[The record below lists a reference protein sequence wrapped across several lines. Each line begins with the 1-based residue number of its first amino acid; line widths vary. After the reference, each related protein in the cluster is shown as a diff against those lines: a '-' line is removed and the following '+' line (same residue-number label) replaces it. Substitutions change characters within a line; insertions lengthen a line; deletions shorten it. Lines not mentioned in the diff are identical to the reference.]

1 MKLPPLFNPSNDMAL
16 AANVRQYVP
25 TRHIR
30 QMEKDLRELAALWE
44 EGPWG
49 WSLATKQ
56 HYLRTGVPEEALP
69 DDAWLAELRRL
80 SSREFACRYHEE
92 LARAFPPS
100 AVYRQGDGRRGA
112 VVLPCRSRFLRTMDE
127 ALRLDLATGC
137 GAGFI
142 FKAPWSASGR
152 GNFVTQVMDGEARR
166 RIGSTLRRQGG
177 IVAEPYYGDKMLDF
191 AMEFRVRD
199 AADGASAPVVDFL
212 GYSIFEADRTGHYGG
227 NYVARQEELRRRIP
241 LPDSLLQ
248 SLIRYHRTRLARLAY
263 RGPVGIDMM
272 VVRQAA
278 PVPCGGARHGDE
290 DVVCVHPLVEINF
303 RMTMG
308 LLAILLCERGMTG
321 DRLLTPDRPD
331 GFVCAIRDGRLCIL
345 FNKES

>member
-16 AANVRQYVP
+16 ATDLRQYVP
-25 TRHIR
+25 TRHVF
-30 QMEKDLRELAALWE
+30 QMENDLKDLSRLWE

-49 WSLATKQ
+49 WSHATKQ
-56 HYLRTGVPEEALP
+56 RYLRMGIPETALP
-69 DDAWLAELRRL
+69 DDAWLAEVRRL
-80 SSREFACRYHEE
+80 SSREFACRYYEE
-92 LARAFPPS
+92 LTRAFHAS
-100 AVYRQGDGRRGA
+100 DTFLHGDGGSKA
-112 VVLPCRSRFLRTMDE
+112 TLLPCKARFLRTMDE
-127 ALRLDLATGC
+127 VLRIDFSSGC
-137 GAGFI
+137 SKEFI

-152 GNFVTQVMDGEARR
+152 GNFVTAEMDDEARR

-177 IVAEPYYGDKMLDF
+177 ILAEPYYGGKTLDF
-191 AMEFRVRD
+191 AMEFQIRD
-199 AADGASAPVVDFL
+199 AAGTTLREPVVDFL

-227 NYVARQEELRRRIP
+227 NYVAGQEELRRRIP

-248 SLIRYHRTRLARLAY
+248 SLIRYHRTRLARLSY

-278 PVPCGGARHGDE
+278 PVPCGGARHGNE

-308 LLAILLCERGMTG
+308 LLAILLHKKGMTA
-321 DRLLTPDRPD
+321 DCRLTPDRPD

-345 FNKES
+345 FNK